1 LNAVERAALPKARTE
16 IVMKVKS
23 PSLLFNSAIKLM
35 ALNAATIPAKDR
47 PVSRMR
53 TPIGRAVFLVLL
65 TILSWA
71 KLSPA
76 QSSSQI
82 GLPVIFVHGF
92 CDSPD
97 SFLPLEQSVKSF
109 IITHNQG
116 SYRSSTDYIAF
127 YNGSKVEFQLP
138 QSEVPSGQT
147 NPPLTADQIK
157 ADDPAARFFL
167 VALDGTSEGNYW
179 NFNPSV
185 VAQIPIYEKGNE
197 LAHIIW
203 AIKDITGAPRVIV
216 VAHSMGGL
224 DTRAYIEG
232 LATPTDYASTD
243 VPYVNDIAS
252 LVTLDTPHRG
262 ACTAALS
269 AASTTACF
277 VNPSVDKDEMRPTG
291 LDDLVCPPSD

>member
-1 LNAVERAALPKARTE
+1 MEARMVSTPLTYIAGLVTAGPRPQEERCRCDDPTGR
-16 IVMKVKS
+16 
-23 PSLLFNSAIKLM
+23 
-35 ALNAATIPAKDR
+35 R
-47 PVSRMR
+47 PYRR
-53 TPIGRAVFLVLL
+53 CRYGHQRQRQDHPGRDTGGRAGHHRLRRDRRAIHAPPRPLPGPGPDDLV
-65 TILSWA
+65 
-71 KLSPA
+71 PA
-76 QSSSQI
+76 RAEQ
-82 GLPVIFVHGF
+82 GGVIFVHGF

-109 IITHNQG
+109 LISHNQG
-116 SYRSSTDYIAF
+116 FYRSSTDYISF
-127 YNGSKVEFQLP
+127 YNGSNVEFQLP
-138 QSEVPSGQT
+138 QTEVPSGQT
-147 NPPLTADQIK
+147 NAPLTADQVK

-167 VALDGTSEGNYW
+167 VALDGTNEGNYW
-179 NFNPSV
+179 NFDPSV

-269 AASTTACF
+269 TASTTACF
-277 VNPSVDKDEMRPTG
+277 VNPSDR
-291 LDDLVCPPSD
+291 